1 MKYCFECHLPVEGSC
16 KRHPGAKIMDG
27 GTPSRRPG
35 RYVRHESQHGNPVV
49 CGRTMLLAADGQVD
63 ETWQAGVDL
72 ALELG
77 LSPEPSVDDETM
89 FRLGGGDWSMTAPT
103 EMLGTL
109 IQAGWVVE
117 SPLRDFGHERRTASV
132 RLFGAAW
139 HEATPEL
146 MAKYGELEILA
157 EAE

>member
-1 MKYCFECHLPVEGSC
+1 VKYCIECHLPVEGSC
-16 KRHPGAKIMDG
+16 ERHPGAKILDG

-35 RYVRHESQHGNPVV
+35 RYVRHESRYGNPVV
-49 CGRTMLLAADGQVD
+49 CGRTMLLAADGQID

-77 LSPEPSVDDETM
+77 LSPEPEVDNEGM
-89 FRLGGGDWSMTAPT
+89 IRLGAGDWRMTAPT

-109 IQAGWVVE
+109 VQAGWVVE
-117 SPLRDFGHERRTASV
+117 SPLRDFGRERRTASV

-146 MAKYGELEILA
+146 MAKYGELEIFA

>member
-1 MKYCFECHLPVEGSC
+1 MKYCIECQLPVEGSC
-16 KRHPGAKIMDG
+16 RRHPGAQIMDG
-27 GTPSRRPG
+27 GTPSKRPG
-35 RYVRHESQHGNPVV
+35 RYVRHESRYGDPVV
-49 CGRTMLLAADGQVD
+49 CGRTMLMAADGQID
-63 ETWQAGVDL
+63 ESWQAGVDL

-77 LSPEPSVDDETM
+77 LIPEPSVDDETM
-89 FRLGGGDWSMTAPT
+89 FRLGAGDWSMTAPT
-103 EMLGTL
+103 EVLGTL
-109 IQAGWVVE
+109 VQAGWVVE
-117 SPLRDFGHERRTASV
+117 SALRDFGRERRTAYV